1 MKLHRWESITAA
13 SALLLGMLTACGADN
28 APASMCTDP
37 LHDSLAALSTQPSAL
52 SSQGFGEDSAEDPGD
67 DSGEDSGE
75 DSTDSL
81 RTSAH
86 DSSNDSGDSDKPQTV
101 DAKTLVYCTT
111 EAIGKLDGYRETQL
125 LNGDEISSS
134 RVNVNPL
141 RVHITLAD
149 PQAGDIEEVIMVESL
164 TFAKL
169 DGKWIEATEDNP
181 NSTVKAL
188 LNLPQS
194 FQTQFNPKLRAA
206 GTSES
211 VIYTVEGTDTVLN
224 QPVLVL
230 RAKIAS
236 ETGEFTSKYFV
247 TKDYLV
253 LRSQII
259 RADGSTT
266 TSEMTA
272 AGEREDIANPILA
285 QHNAQ

>member
-52 SSQGFGEDSAEDPGD
+52 SSQGFGD
-67 DSGEDSGE
+67 DSGE
-75 DSTDSL
+75 DSTDPL

-111 EAIGKLDGYRETQL
+111 EAIGKLDGYREKQL

-266 TSEMTA
+266 TSEMTV